1 MGECQTMGMEHEAAL
16 RLGVVEGV
24 TNDGMA
30 VMSEMDTDLVSTSC
44 FQLAFDQS
52 CVAKLLESGHMS
64 FGVEPLFRINK
75 AFPSIMAIS
84 ADFIFVDDSL
94 IRKFP
99 LGKGPI
105 FAGDVFVFQEAVENG
120 EDKGVFGEK
129 DGTAGFFVQAVNDI
143 AGLSDI
149 A

>member
-30 VMSEMDTDLVSTSC
+30 VMSEMDTNLVSPSC

-52 CVAKLLESGHMS
+52 CVAKLLESSHMGLGIEA
-64 FGVEPLFRINK
+64 FFRINE
-75 AFPSIMAIS
+75 AFPSVMAVAS
-84 ADFIFVDDSL
+84 NFIFVDDSL
-94 IRKFP
+94 AGKFP

-129 DGTAGFFVQAVNDI
+129 DGTAGFFVQTVNDI
-143 AGLSDI
+143 AGLADI